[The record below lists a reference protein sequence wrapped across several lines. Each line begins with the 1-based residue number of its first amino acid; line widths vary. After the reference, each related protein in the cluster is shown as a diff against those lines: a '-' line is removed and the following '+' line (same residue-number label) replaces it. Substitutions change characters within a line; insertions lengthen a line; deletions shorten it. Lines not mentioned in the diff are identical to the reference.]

1 MKKLLFIMAF
11 VGLYS
16 CNSTKKATTDTPDK
30 FVAENLINYD
40 LKEVK
45 QRFPEANI
53 EEGTN
58 LYDEGT
64 VERSYAILYPGTKDE
79 MHITWNENN
88 EIYDIRFAEEGKWQ
102 SASGVKVGMTYEEL
116 NKINQRPVSFYG
128 FGWDYSGAVVW
139 NGGKLED
146 TDLRVFLGPENEPA
160 DKFYGDHVVKASPQ
174 EIENMNLKVQAI
186 VLRKS

>member
-1 MKKLLFIMAF
+1 MKKIFFVIAFI
-11 VGLYS
+11 GLYS
-16 CNSTKKATTDTPDK
+16 CNSTKQATTATSDK
-30 FVAENLINYD
+30 FVAEKLLDYD

-45 QRFPEANI
+45 ERFSDANI

-79 MHITWNENN
+79 MHITWNANN
-88 EIYDIRFAEEGKWQ
+88 EIFDIRFAEEGKWR
-102 SASGVKVGMTYEEL
+102 SASGVKVGTTYKEL
-116 NKINQRPVSFYG
+116 NGINGIPVSFYG

-146 TDLRVFLGPENEPA
+146 TDLRVFLGAENEPS
-160 DKFYGDHVVKASPQ
+160 DKFYGDQVVKASPQ
-174 EIENMNLKVQAI
+174 EIENMNLKVQAV
-186 VLRKS
+186 VLKKS